1 MAHVGISTNI
11 TPADHA
17 PDVHQRISQMFL
29 MNWNITLEIH
39 LVGEITWPSV
49 SDVQPNRP
57 IRLTMA
63 PLQTAT
69 TSWIVTRWCPAAST
83 IFSMVSGE
91 ASGSPP
97 RSPDLTPC
105 DFFLRGYI
113 KSKVYATPPNSMND
127 LRQRI
132 IEVADAI
139 KQNPRMVKRAV
150 RDMVRRA
157 EDCVANGGLHV
168 RGTNG

>member
-49 SDVQPNRP
+49 SDVQPNRA

-69 TSWIVTRWCPAAST
+69 TS
-83 IFSMVSGE
+83 
-91 ASGSPP
+91 
-97 RSPDLTPC
+97 
-105 DFFLRGYI
+105 
-113 KSKVYATPPNSMND
+113 
-127 LRQRI
+127 
-132 IEVADAI
+132 
-139 KQNPRMVKRAV
+139 
-150 RDMVRRA
+150 
-157 EDCVANGGLHV
+157 
-168 RGTNG
+168 

>member
-1 MAHVGISTNI
+1 M
-11 TPADHA
+11 
-17 PDVHQRISQMFL
+17 
-29 MNWNITLEIH
+29 
-39 LVGEITWPSV
+39 
-49 SDVQPNRP
+49 
-57 IRLTMA
+57 
-63 PLQTAT
+63 
-69 TSWIVTRWCPAAST
+69 
-83 IFSMVSGE
+83 
-91 ASGSPP
+91 
-97 RSPDLTPC
+97 
-105 DFFLRGYI
+105 

-127 LRQRI
+127 LSQRI